1 MSEEIHQVVREN
13 YGRIA
18 EAGSYCCTDDSAC
31 AKPELYDVELLASLP
46 LEAME
51 LSLGCGDP
59 VTIASLRPGERVLDL
74 GSGGGIDCFLAAE
87 QVGLSGQVIGVD
99 MTPAMLERARATRDR
114 LGLDQVEFRY
124 GQLEAL
130 PVDDETIDVILSNCV
145 INLVPDKAAAFR
157 QAYRV
162 LKPGGRISISDIV
175 TDGEFSREL
184 RADLSQWSECVT
196 GAIPLPQYLDG
207 LRAAGFTEVVVVSQ
221 VDASGIVPMQEGMPP
236 IFSVRITAAKAACN
250 GGGAER

>member
-1 MSEEIHQVVREN
+1 MSEEIHLVVREN

-18 EAGSYCCTDDSAC
+18 VAGGQCCAEGGSCIT
-31 AKPELYDVELLASLP
+31 PQLYDVELLETLP
-46 LEAME
+46 DEVTE

-59 VTIASLRPGERVLDL
+59 VTIAGLRPGEAVLDL

-87 QVGLSGQVIGVD
+87 QVGRSGQVIGVD
-99 MTPAMLERARATRDR
+99 MTPAMLERAEATRDR

-162 LKPGGRISISDIV
+162 LKPGGRISVSDIV
-175 TDGEFSREL
+175 TDGEFSPEL
-184 RADLSQWSECVT
+184 RADLNQWAECVT
-196 GAIPLPQYLDG
+196 GAVPLSQYLGG
-207 LRAAGFTEVVVVSQ
+207 LRAAGFTEVAVVSQ
-221 VDASGIVPMQEGMPP
+221 VDASGIVSVREGMPP
-236 IFSVRITAAKAACN
+236 IFSVRITAAKAA
-250 GGGAER
+250 R